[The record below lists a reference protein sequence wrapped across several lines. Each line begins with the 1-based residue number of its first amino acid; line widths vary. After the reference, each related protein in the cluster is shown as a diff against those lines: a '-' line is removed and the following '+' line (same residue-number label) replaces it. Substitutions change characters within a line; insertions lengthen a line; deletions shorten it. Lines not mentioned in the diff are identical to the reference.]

1 MGKALRDLPAHRAAG
16 RAALQIDM
24 QEVYR
29 TSLRSLTPKRNS
41 NTLFDILSGLT
52 GFCNEATCSVDERR
66 AVDIVYPET
75 FQVPHLDIED
85 MKARAEFVFVKAD
98 VRKMFE
104 IPFKK
109 YFKRQRKERR
119 ILENPQ
125 PRRRKV
131 WSYRMKVIKRE
142 LCRSQ
147 HQEVVEVDGSPEGVQ
162 PQEVVQE
169 HVQVDESPEGTQQL
183 SSPVQLEKEDQPSA
197 AQLLPSAQEP
207 QGGNDIHVH
216 PQRQPVQGG
225 MAPNMGPQATDP
237 GWEFPKVTVKVQP
250 QNMSQGWESPEV
262 TVQVQPLR
270 PRPRWEAPSVTVQV
284 QLQQQG
290 PGPSFPQV
298 TVELQPQ
305 EWGQGTAGIKVTVQ
319 LQLGC
324 DPGEVTRLQNQGEGV
339 LDNGQQLTP
348 QKNQG
353 EMMMTCSEG
362 ERELA
367 VVEVLPQK
375 ILSQKQDQGGE
386 VEKAQQ
392 DKSQEERAG
401 VAELHNMQGGEKADL
416 NGMGTEEQL
425 QYQSQEQEK
434 VKADLPLQKEDQR
447 STEMRQEQGN
457 SQEGPRGIVED
468 QKEDLGRELSKKLP
482 REAPNYFVAIPITDD
497 QILDRIEDI
506 QELIFSKEPD
516 LSRALLPIQT
526 MHLTIIVA
534 HLGTEEEVK
543 KAVLALK
550 QSKTK
555 VEDILQ
561 GKDLN
566 LTFHG
571 IGKFNNQVLYVK
583 MLEEDEKMLNRIAEA
598 VEQCFIEMNL
608 DISGSKDFKPH
619 LTFLK
624 LSKASRL
631 RRRGFRKIC
640 TDLYKEYEDS
650 HFGTEVFS
658 RIDLCAMRKKKQESG
673 YYYCECS
680 INVGSSGKEES
691 KEQEMQTEDV
701 GETSSEGLPDNAAK
715 AEIGASDASCKLAST
730 VVADYK
736 PSENVAEASIA
747 IKEKEI
753 DEAKG
758 QPEATDGTFPT
769 AGDIC
774 SKSVLG
780 LLPASSD
787 VLKSLEKE
795 QEKAK
800 ITDGSLQK
808 TEATEYAPDQASLG

>member
-1 MGKALRDLPAHRAAG
+1 
-16 RAALQIDM
+16 
-24 QEVYR
+24 
-29 TSLRSLTPKRNS
+29 
-41 NTLFDILSGLT
+41 
-52 GFCNEATCSVDERR
+52 
-66 AVDIVYPET
+66 
-75 FQVPHLDIED
+75 
-85 MKARAEFVFVKAD
+85 
-98 VRKMFE
+98 
-104 IPFKK
+104 
-109 YFKRQRKERR
+109 
-119 ILENPQ
+119 
-125 PRRRKV
+125 
-131 WSYRMKVIKRE
+131 MKVIKQE
-142 LCRSQ
+142 LCRSR
-147 HQEVVEVDGSPEGVQ
+147 HQEVVQVDGSPEGAQ
-162 PQEVVQE
+162 PQDMVQE
-169 HVQVDESPEGTQQL
+169 QVQIDESPEGTEQL
-183 SSPVQLEKEDQPSA
+183 SLPVQLEQEDHPSA

-207 QGGNDIHVH
+207 QGGNDTHVH

-225 MAPNMGPQATDP
+225 MAPNVGPQPTDP
-237 GWEFPKVTVKVQP
+237 GWDFPKVTVNVQP
-250 QNMSQGWESPEV
+250 QNMSRGWDSPEV
-262 TVQVQPLR
+262 TVQVQP
-270 PRPRWEAPSVTVQV
+270 PRPSPIWEAPSVTVQV

-290 PGPSFPQV
+290 PGPSLPQV
-298 TVELQPQ
+298 TVQLQPQ
-305 EWGQGTAGIKVTVQ
+305 ERGQGTAGIKVTVQ

-324 DPGEVTRLQNQGEGV
+324 DPEEITCLQSQGEGV
-339 LDNGQQLTP
+339 LDNGQQVTP

-353 EMMMTCSEG
+353 EMMMMTRSEG

-367 VVEVLPQK
+367 VVELVSQG
-375 ILSQKQDQGGE
+375 ILSQIQNQAGE

-392 DKSQEERAG
+392 DQSQEERAG
-401 VAELHNMQGGEKADL
+401 VVELCNMQAGDKADL
-416 NGMGTEEQL
+416 NGMVTEEQL
-425 QYQSQEQEK
+425 QDQSQEQK
-434 VKADLPLQKEDQR
+434 QLKAELPLQKEDQR
-447 STEMRQEQGN
+447 STEMKQEQGN
-457 SQEGPRGIVED
+457 IQKGPRGIMED
-468 QKEDLGRELSKKLP
+468 QKEDLGRELSKKRP

-497 QILDRIEDI
+497 QILDRIEDV

-516 LSRALLPIQT
+516 LSRALLPVQT

-571 IGKFNNQVLYVK
+571 IGEFNNQVLYVK
-583 MLEEDEKMLNRIAEA
+583 MLEEDQKMLNRIAEV

-631 RRRGFRKIC
+631 RRRGIRKIC

-658 RIDLCAMRKKKQESG
+658 RIDLCAMRKKKQDSG

-691 KEQEMQTEDV
+691 KEQEMQTQDV
-701 GETSSEGLPDNAAK
+701 RETRSEGLPNNVVK
-715 AEIGASDASCKLAST
+715 AEIGATAASCKLASA

-753 DEAKG
+753 NEAEG
-758 QPEATDGTFPT
+758 QPEATDGTFPA

-787 VLKSLEKE
+787 VLKSLEIE

-808 TEATEYAPDQASLG
+808 TEEPEYAPDQTSLG